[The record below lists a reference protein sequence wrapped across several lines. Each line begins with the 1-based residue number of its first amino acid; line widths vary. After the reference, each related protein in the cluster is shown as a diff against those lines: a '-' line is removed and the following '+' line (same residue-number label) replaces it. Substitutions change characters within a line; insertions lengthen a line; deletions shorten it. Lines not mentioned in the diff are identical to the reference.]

1 MQEYMTFQVD
11 LNAQETVSACDELSL
26 WSAMCG
32 LLLLKHVPLRGNIT
46 VLDVGCGTGF
56 PLLELAQRLG
66 PTCMVYGL
74 DPWET
79 ALERAR
85 FKARVWNVRNV
96 EIVSGKAEV
105 MPFPDGQFDLV
116 VSNLGINN
124 FDDPGA
130 ALGECWRVS
139 KPSAK
144 IALGTNLKGHMAEF
158 YQVFGS
164 TLVGLGNWKAIEAL
178 TGHIASRATPDGLAG
193 LLERTG
199 FKLSQVREESALM
212 RFSDGSALLRHYFI
226 KLGFLDAWKGVL
238 DPAEQEE
245 TFSRLEEDLNR
256 RAETLGELT
265 LTIPLAYVEADKIP

>member
-1 MQEYMTFQVD
+1 MQDYLTFQVD
-11 LNAQETVSACDELSL
+11 LDAQETVSTIDELSL

-32 LLLLKHVPLRGNIT
+32 LLLLKHIPLRRNIT

-66 PTCMVYGL
+66 PTCPVYGI

-79 ALERAR
+79 ALNRAR
-85 FKARVWNVRNV
+85 LKAQVWNVRNV
-96 EIVSGKAEV
+96 EIGTGKAEH
-105 MPFPDGQFDLV
+105 MPFPEGQFDLV

-124 FDDPGA
+124 FDDPAA
-130 ALGECWRVS
+130 ALAECWRVS

-178 TGHIASRATPDGLAG
+178 TGHMASRVTLDGLTA
-193 LLERTG
+193 LVEQAG
-199 FKLSQVREESALM
+199 FKLSSVSEESAVM

-226 KLGFLDAWKGVL
+226 KLGFLDAWKSVL

-245 TFSRLEEDLNR
+245 TFSRLEADLNS
-256 RAETLGELT
+256 RAEDAGELS
-265 LTIPLAYVEADKIP
+265 LTIPFAYVEADKMS